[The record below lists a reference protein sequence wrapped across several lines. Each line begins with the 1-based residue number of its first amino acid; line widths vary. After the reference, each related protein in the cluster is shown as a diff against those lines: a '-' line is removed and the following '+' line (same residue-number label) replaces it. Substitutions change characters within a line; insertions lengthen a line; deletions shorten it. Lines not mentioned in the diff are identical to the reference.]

1 MFLQYILYI
10 KSRVGNSLTIFLIY
24 SERSAS
30 FLRKNLLIAQKN
42 EQFAPSLIFGKQPE
56 WFTQVRS
63 FLVSDQIKSLTV
75 AHLIWAM
82 WGNEW
87 MSDEQMSEFPT
98 LKKRDR
104 DSCICKTCINYVLCR
119 QFILQHWLENLECTV
134 SWGRTTVRA
143 YLCEGLPLWGP
154 TSVRAYLWEGLPLWG
169 PTSVRAYISEGLSL
183 WGPTSVRSYLCEG
196 LPQWGPTSVRSYFSV
211 GLPLWGPTSVRAFSV
226 MANLCEGLPLRGPT
240 SVRAWIPSAICS
252 SCCVTSNSWKNNN
265 NNFKA
270 GLLHQSSYGTWKVGD
285 FFVSNTSGRY

>member
-1 MFLQYILYI
+1 
-10 KSRVGNSLTIFLIY
+10 
-24 SERSAS
+24 
-30 FLRKNLLIAQKN
+30 
-42 EQFAPSLIFGKQPE
+42 
-56 WFTQVRS
+56 
-63 FLVSDQIKSLTV
+63 
-75 AHLIWAM
+75 M

-104 DSCICKTCINYVLCR
+104 DSCIRKTCINYVLCR

-134 SWGRTTVRA
+134 PWGRTTVRA
-143 YLCEGLPLWGP
+143 YLCEDLPLWGP
-154 TSVRAYLWEGLPLWG
+154 TSVRA
-169 PTSVRAYISEGLSL
+169 
-183 WGPTSVRSYLCEG
+183 
-196 LPQWGPTSVRSYFSV
+196 YFSV

-270 GLLHQSSYGTWKVGD
+270 GLLHQSSYGTWKVVD
-285 FFVSNTSGRY
+285 FFVSNTSIYGL